1 MSLKCHFSRQ
11 GVGGKQQQLARPYG
25 CDIIN
30 SCFNKHWTQLKKK
43 SDSYSHVTFKSLWN
57 IWNQQQIW
65 LLLNIQFPKQ
75 VWVCNLS
82 GLRPKQLWVWWEG
95 GKRAS
100 LPLDFVSIC
109 NNFNNTPIMTKGN
122 SSPENPHG
130 LILWRALAVSF
141 LGWGGFELYVNF
153 SQDKKMLWRPSL
165 WNTICYSFKQEPG
178 ILGLPLA
185 FYKKFG
191 LENQNHLFYSEL

>member
-1 MSLKCHFSRQ
+1 MLHLNLSE
-11 GVGGKQQQLARPYG
+11 
-25 CDIIN
+25 
-30 SCFNKHWTQLKKK
+30 
-43 SDSYSHVTFKSLWN
+43 N
-57 IWNQQQIW
+57 IRNQQQIW
-65 LLLNIQFPKQ
+65 FLLNIEFPKQ
-75 VWVCNLS
+75 VCVCHHS
-82 GLRPKQLWVWWEG
+82 GLRLKQLWIWWESGERGGERG

-109 NNFNNTPIMTKGN
+109 NNFNNTPIKTKGN

-141 LGWGGFELYVNF
+141 LGWGCFEVYVNF
-153 SQDKKMLWRPSL
+153 SQDKMMLWRPSL

-178 ILGLPLA
+178 ILGLLLA

-191 LENQNHLFYSEL
+191 LENQNHLFYSELQENSGFKENWVNVWHLSL